1 VSARGVTLRRLVR
14 ARELLHADLAHGP
27 TLDELAL
34 AAGLSRSH
42 LARQFA
48 ATFGA
53 PPHQYLTKL
62 RIEHAKLALAG
73 GTSVTEVC
81 SAVGFESLGT
91 FSSTFHRRTGYSPRA
106 WQRSTRTVVQS
117 RGVPALFIPPCFL
130 NFYTKHV

>member
-1 VSARGVTLRRLVR
+1 MTARGATLRRLVR

-34 AAGLSRSH
+34 EAGLSRSH

-62 RIEHAKLALAG
+62 RIEHAKRGLASG
-73 GTSVTEVC
+73 RSVTEVC
-81 SAVGFESLGT
+81 AEVGFDSLGT
-91 FSSTFHRRTGYSPRA
+91 FSTTFHRRTGYSPRA
-106 WQRSTRTVVQS
+106 WQRTARPIVQS
-117 RGVPALFIPPCFL
+117 RGVPVLFIPTCFL
-130 NFYTKHV
+130 NFYAKHV